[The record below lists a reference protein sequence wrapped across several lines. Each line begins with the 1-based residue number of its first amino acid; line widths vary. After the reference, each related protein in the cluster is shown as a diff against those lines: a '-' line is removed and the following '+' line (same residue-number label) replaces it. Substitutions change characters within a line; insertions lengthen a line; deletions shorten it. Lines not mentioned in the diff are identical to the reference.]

1 MTTIDPIS
9 HLRQLT
15 DTAIAS
21 QRPSDALAVDQAL
34 RLLEAEELLAC
45 SERRVS
51 IGRYIKGGASEE
63 NLAKLRLWVDEAKRT
78 QRSTDFNMVIH
89 CLTIIEAEETLAKV
103 AERAQRREQVKTLPP
118 FYEYATVSDGEHAFK
133 APDGRVFGPYVNKAS
148 MHGDAWT
155 HAMDPD
161 LFIAP
166 TPGADELLT
175 PEEYEAALACEVS
188 DTEIYNAIE
197 QAMQEALAS
206 RAPFFRVSVPSVALE
221 RAKAMLVKWDV
232 RETGRPVMRER
243 GGHLVHLK
251 VSPKPP
257 AFEVFLVGDVVVV
270 AEDVDNARLLT
281 SGMTNSLPMVGAF
294 FEGFVATDPR
304 QVDSSE
310 VLTVYLWDDGPHT
323 ETRGTFV
330 TKTAGDW
337 ARSSGRG
344 VLGPLDGSQLAQRI
358 GGEGRLILCST
369 DTQIGRDRPAPREHK
384 PQCNGVPCYCDDEV
398 LVTDGTYF
406 DAARETHLYFIGPNF
421 YVAESEEAALQF
433 HRDAIVV
440 GVDKLE
446 ELRRSVA
453 EEAPSEAEM
462 ASRHIDAMLVEV
474 NRVYDIRHV
483 LEDEALPD
491 IVELYEES
499 VQTSPKSYD
508 DWRRGKMGSVGL
520 LLSYYKE
527 VITPHIEAIM
537 GAASVAAERRLQD
550 VRGKLGIGEESHGT

>member
-15 DTAIAS
+15 NTAIAS

-78 QRSTDFNMVIH
+78 QRSADFNMVVY

-103 AERAQRREQVKTLPP
+103 AERAQRREQVKVLPP
-118 FYEYATVSDGEHAFK
+118 DYEYVDAATLGHGCTSDSDFAFK
-133 APDGRVFGPYVNKAS
+133 APDGRVFGPYCNKAS
-148 MHGDAWT
+148 MHGDAWV
-155 HAMDPD
+155 HATDPD

-221 RAKAMLVKWDV
+221 RAKAMLTKWDV
-232 RETGRPVMRER
+232 RATGRPNMRER

-281 SGMTNSLPMVGAF
+281 SSMTSDPRMLQLLL
-294 FEGFVATDPR
+294 EGFESAEPR

-310 VLTVYLWDDGPHT
+310 VLEVYLWDGHGGAPVTHSAG
-323 ETRGTFV
+323 EWTRTQ
-330 TKTAGDW
+330 
-337 ARSSGRG
+337 GRG
-344 VLGPLDGSQLAQRI
+344 ILGLFMGSALEKKFRA
-358 GGEGRLILCST
+358 
-369 DTQIGRDRPAPREHK
+369 REHREE
-384 PQCNGVPCYCDDEV
+384 CNGVPCYCDDEV
-398 LVTDGTYF
+398 LVADGTYF
-406 DAARETHLYFIGPNF
+406 DAARETHLYFIGPNL

-453 EEAPSEAEM
+453 EEAPSESEM

-491 IVELYEES
+491 IVELSDES

-508 DWRRGKMGSVGL
+508 DWRCGKMGSVGL

>member
-15 DTAIAS
+15 NTAIAS

-63 NLAKLRLWVDEAKRT
+63 SLAKLRLWVDEAKRT
-78 QRSTDFNMVIH
+78 QRSADFNMVVY

-103 AERAQRREQVKTLPP
+103 AERAQRREQVKVLPP
-118 FYEYATVSDGEHAFK
+118 DYEYVDAATLGHGCTSDSDFAFK
-133 APDGRVFGPYVNKAS
+133 APDGRVFGPYCNKAS
-148 MHGDAWT
+148 MHGDAWV
-155 HAMDPD
+155 HATDPD
-161 LFIAP
+161 LFIVP

-175 PEEYEAALACEVS
+175 PEEYEAALACDVS
-188 DTEIYNAIE
+188 DTEIYNTIN
-197 QAMQEALAS
+197 QAMQEALAL

-251 VSPKPP
+251 VLPKPP

-270 AEDVDNARLLT
+270 AEDIDNARLLT
-281 SGMTNSLPMVGAF
+281 SNMTNSLPMVGAF

-323 ETRGTFV
+323 ETRGTSV

-344 VLGPLDGSQLAQRI
+344 VIGPLDGSQLAQRI
-358 GGEGRLILCST
+358 SGESRLILCST
-369 DTQIGRDRPAPREHK
+369 ETQIGRDRPAPR
-384 PQCNGVPCYCDDEV
+384 
-398 LVTDGTYF
+398 
-406 DAARETHLYFIGPNF
+406 RLYFIGPNL
-421 YVAESEEAALQF
+421 YVAESEEAALQ
-433 HRDAIVV
+433 HHCDSVV
-440 GVDKLE
+440 DSKMKLE
-446 ELRRSVA
+446 EMRQSIIDDAPSVA
-453 EEAPSEAEM
+453 EL
-462 ASRHIDAMLVEV
+462 ASVHIDAMIVEV
-474 NRVYDIRHV
+474 NKTYEVRHIA
-483 LEDEALPD
+483 EDEALPD
-491 IVELYEES
+491 IVELSDEEN
-499 VQTSPKSYD
+499 VQTSPKNYD
-508 DWRRGKMGSVGL
+508 EWRRGKMGSVGL
-520 LLSYYKE
+520 LRSYWVE
-527 VITPHIEAIM
+527 IVTPH
-537 GAASVAAERRLQD
+537 VAALMEAAGVAGERRLQE
-550 VRGKLGIGEESHGT
+550 VRGKLGIGEGT